1 MKNLTVLAV
10 TAICIC
16 VLAVPADAA
25 DLNPSWGPQS
35 GSGMYT
41 LSEVYYYLTEGTE
54 GSIAASFQEPTSGP
68 GGSAID
74 LKTVYDDVESAF
86 VQCSD
91 LEPGQIMKGKKFFST
106 KAGAWGVL
114 TGTGGILATGQTTSY
129 RTGDDG
135 DYEKGAAYD
144 YTDNMD
150 GTITDNVT
158 DLMWAQDGTGA
169 GCAWGTLTDW
179 DHAVDYCEAL
189 DFASYTDWRL
199 PNVTEL
205 QSILVRD
212 AALIPASKP
221 VISEPPFANTWEGY
235 YWSSTTDPRYV
246 GSALIVCFRFGVVS
260 YNDKDQFHT
269 SWVRAVR
276 GGE

>member
-74 LKTVYDDVESAF
+74 LKTVYDDVESSF

-135 DYEKGAAYD
+135 DYEKGAAFSYQTSD
-144 YTDNMD
+144 PAAN
-150 GTITDNVT
+150 GEIVVTDNVT
-158 DLMWAQDGTGA
+158 GLIWTQDVNWETA
-169 GCAWGTLTDW
+169 TDW
-179 DHAVDYCEAL
+179 YHAVDNCEAL
-189 DFASYTDWRL
+189 DFAGYTDWRL

-212 AALIPASKP
+212 ATLYIGSKP
-221 VISEPPFANTWEGY
+221 LISEPPFVNTLKRC
-235 YWSSTTDPRYV
+235 YWSSTSYPADSYNNALYVHFECGYV
-246 GSALIVCFRFGVVS
+246 GSTNKLINER
-260 YNDKDQFHT
+260 
-269 SWVRAVR
+269 VRAVR